1 MLQDVFQLLLRS
13 LDDAQ
18 ATILRHNGGLTTI
31 CVALIC
37 PLKSASQHA
46 VCVVSVG
53 DSLAF
58 VLSRRH
64 GMREITTG
72 SRDVTTE
79 RDIRDAGGA
88 LGPVRNG
95 TEPELHNLTLS
106 MTLIDPG
113 DIVLLTTDGIS
124 DNFDPVV
131 TKIAV
136 SSTKMPASLK
146 AAQTSISKDKI
157 NSTPPQGVSNEIQ
170 SSGKCSEN
178 GDGTVAEKNSS
189 ELNISDAEV
198 PPKSSSNLDLVD
210 PKTEDMKESC
220 SNQNGTASVTN
231 QEEKITETPVEPE
244 SQNCVPVTA
253 DLEIQPSATEQ
264 QVPIAGDAEE
274 TCDQEEA
281 EQLRLR
287 LEACDVNQLIM
298 TPTERHWY
306 AVKEMERIIHEFE
319 LFAECSC
326 SAQELTGALLQHVLK
341 LTDSKRKVI
350 IRFAV

>member
-1 MLQDVFQLLLRS
+1 MLLRS
-13 LDDAQ
+13 LDAAQ
-18 ATILRHNGGLTTI
+18 ATILRHEGGLTTI
-31 CVALIC
+31 CVAVIC
-37 PLKSASQHA
+37 PLKSSSQHA
-46 VCVVSVG
+46 VCVLTVG

-95 TEPELHNLTLS
+95 TDPELHNLTLS
-106 MTLIDPG
+106 MTVIDPG
-113 DIVLLTTDGIS
+113 DIVFLTTDGIS

-136 SSTKMPASLK
+136 SSTKLHVPPGVEKTKSPTKHETASPVK
-146 AAQTSISKDKI
+146 T
-157 NSTPPQGVSNEIQ
+157 E
-170 SSGKCSEN
+170 
-178 GDGTVAEKNSS
+178 GDGDPKAKSPEEDEKISEKGSNCDQSGADMPKSPANAEADPSTSDSNQTVAGADKAPGSS
-189 ELNISDAEV
+189 EAGGAVESVSGSAEV
-198 PPKSSSNLDLVD
+198 PSPEHSVEQR
-210 PKTEDMKESC
+210 T
-220 SNQNGTASVTN
+220 TA
-231 QEEKITETPVEPE
+231 
-244 SQNCVPVTA
+244 A
-253 DLEIQPSATEQ
+253 A
-264 QVPIAGDAEE
+264 AGDAEE

-281 EQLRLR
+281 LQLRLR
-287 LEACDVNQLIM
+287 LETSDVHQLVM
-298 TPTERHWY
+298 TPEERHWY

-350 IRFAV
+350 LAFCIAVLFISVSIQERLRET